1 MRGWGSA
8 TWRASLTSPRLRGE
22 VGLHRRC
29 NPGEGEPPRAS
40 MFGICGS
47 SPSPTPLPAKSG
59 ERAKRSTAASRQFRF
74 RNLLRQPRPQRRQ
87 PLRMVAPF
95 ADRGRIDRT
104 AYLNGAG
111 GRRRRRAFVEP
122 QHLIIPGK
130 PDELNE
136 KPARRRLVPHDVLVI
151 YFQKHFRRQGRPPVL

>member
-1 MRGWGSA
+1 MINNGPLGLLDPPPEPVIGRRVA
-8 TWRASLTSPRLRGE
+8 PTRWRVMTIGGRL
-22 VGLHRRC
+22 
-29 NPGEGEPPRAS
+29 
-40 MFGICGS
+40 
-47 SPSPTPLPAKSG
+47 
-59 ERAKRSTAASRQFRF
+59 AASRQFRF

-130 PDELNE
+130 PAELNE
-136 KPARRRLVPHDVLVI
+136 KPARRRL
-151 YFQKHFRRQGRPPVL
+151 